1 MDRRVCVCVCV
12 CVRACVWL
20 CLSVPVWL
28 DGYLCL
34 KLTLMEQDLPEY
46 VVDHAGDRKKKII
59 IVDTLNQFWR
69 YHLS

>member
-1 MDRRVCVCVCV
+1 M
-12 CVRACVWL
+12 
-20 CLSVPVWL
+20 PVWL

-59 IVDTLNQFWR
+59 IVDTLNQF
-69 YHLS
+69 